1 MTLHFTEFEIFCTR
15 KSERISNI
23 ATYRTMAVPVVHD
36 AAAKTKMIILHGILE
51 GKSFNITRTDLKHYL
66 VSKENG
72 SASN

>member
-36 AAAKTKMIILHGILE
+36 AAAKTKMIILHGIL
-51 GKSFNITRTDLKHYL
+51 
-66 VSKENG
+66 
-72 SASN
+72 